1 MSEQAENLGEEQ
13 GVSREQSLS
22 SVMGA
27 LEGLIPDSTAKEIS
41 TQMNTVENPNPNEEE
56 EIEPENID
64 PNDTTAVAN
73 ELLKSKGKKDSKSE
87 ESEDEEEEEEDEPT
101 DGEGFETT
109 IDSPIFGGKKVVKT
123 QSAKKQEDF
132 VFDGKEKV
140 DVFVKEKTGI
150 ENLEALVSG
159 FSELKSKSEEFEIT
173 KNLVSKYEGIFQQ
186 IPAELYQGIDAFLQ
200 GKDWKTPIVSKPN
213 MDFSKDASAHAA
225 KSLVDNY
232 LPGEFSKEEW
242 DDYNSEDPDTGIKK
256 AIDLA
261 VNTAKKQYEA
271 DKIALDSFKG
281 NQIKEAQ
288 ERETKVNSSID
299 ESIEFLKK
307 SLDGADD
314 GYVRRM
320 KQNLTV
326 QKLNELFF
334 NQDGTFKKE
343 AALRISMAEH
353 GYDMLEQY
361 KTIAQHQSETKERQS
376 ILERTP
382 AKPKVKKKSEDQN
395 NSVRPE
401 VRTAID
407 AITKGVG
414 TTNNVY

>member
-27 LEGLIPDSTAKEIS
+27 LEGLIPQSTAEEIS
-41 TQMNTVENPNPNEEE
+41 IQMNPVGNPNPNEEE
-56 EIEPENID
+56 EIEPEIID
-64 PNDTTAVAN
+64 PNDATAVAN
-73 ELLKSKGKKDSKSE
+73 DLLKSKGKKESKPEDE
-87 ESEDEEEEEEDEPT
+87 ESEEEEEEEEPV
-101 DGEGFETT
+101 DGVEVT
-109 IDSPIFGGKKVVKT
+109 IDSPIFGGEKVVKT
-123 QSAKKQEDF
+123 QSTKKQEDF
-132 VFDGKEKV
+132 VFEGKEKV

-173 KNLVSKYEGIFQQ
+173 KGLVSKYEGIFQQ

-213 MDFSKDASAHAA
+213 MDFSKEASAHAV

-271 DKIALDSFKG
+271 DKVALDSFKG

-288 ERETKVNSSID
+288 ERESKVNSSID

-314 GYVRRM
+314 GYVKRM

-361 KTIAQHQSETKERQS
+361 KTIAQHQSETNERQA